1 MPGIFLSLFPSCRF
15 DIIRSERMS
24 GVSGLGMSSPT
35 HKSLKSFLI
44 DMDGVLV
51 RGPNLIP
58 GADVFIE
65 QLKSQGRKF
74 LVFTN
79 NSLRTPKDLSHRLKR
94 IGLQVPA
101 DHIYTSA
108 LATAR
113 FLNNQRPKGTAFVIG
128 ESGLMEALHDVG
140 YAVTDLQPDYVVVGD
155 TDFYDHPRITK
166 AVQLV
171 HDGARFIAT
180 NPDATSPGEAG
191 IVPATG
197 ALVALIEKAT
207 GHQAYFVGKPNPL
220 MMRTALHQIQ
230 EHSENA
236 VMVGDRMDTDI
247 IAGIESGLETI
258 LVLTGVTRREDVDR
272 YPYRPARIVE
282 SVSAIE
288 L

>member
-1 MPGIFLSLFPSCRF
+1 MH
-15 DIIRSERMS
+15 
-24 GVSGLGMSSPT
+24 VV
-35 HKSLKSFLI
+35 KSFLI

-51 RGPNLIP
+51 RGPQLVP
-58 GADVFIE
+58 GADGFIE
-65 QLKSQGRKF
+65 RLAAQGRKF
-74 LVFTN
+74 LVLTN
-79 NSLRTPKDLSHRLKR
+79 NSERTPKDLSHRLKK
-94 IGLQVPA
+94 IGLNVGA

-113 FLNNQRPKGTAFVIG
+113 FLNSQRPKGTAFVIG
-128 ESGLMEALHDVG
+128 ESGLVAALHDVG
-140 YAVTDLQPDYVVVGD
+140 YVITEDRPDYVVVGEAPH
-155 TDFYDHPRITK
+155 YDHQRITQ
-166 AVQLV
+166 AIRLIL
-171 HDGARFIAT
+171 DGARFIAT
-180 NPDATSPGEAG
+180 NPDVTGPTETG

-197 ALVALIEKAT
+197 ALVALMEKAT
-207 GHQAYFVGKPNPL
+207 GRQAYFVGKPNPL

-236 VMVGDRMDTDI
+236 VMVGDRMDTDVV
-247 IAGIESGLETI
+247 AGIESGMETV

>member
-1 MPGIFLSLFPSCRF
+1 MNRPTQKPS
-15 DIIRSERMS
+15 
-24 GVSGLGMSSPT
+24 
-35 HKSLKSFLI
+35 KKSFLI

-58 GADVFIE
+58 GADVFI
-65 QLKSQGRKF
+65 QRLKEEGRKF
-74 LVFTN
+74 LVLTN
-79 NSLRTPKDLSHRLKR
+79 NSLRTPKDLEHRLQK
-94 IGLQVPA
+94 IGLPVSA
-101 DHIYTSA
+101 EHIYTSA

-113 FLNNQRPKGTAFVIG
+113 FLHSQRPKGTAFVIG
-128 ESGLMEALHDVG
+128 ESGLMEALHDVE
-140 YAVTDLQPDYVVVGD
+140 YVVTDLQPDYVVVGD
-155 TDFYDHPRITK
+155 TDYYDHRRITQ
-166 AVQLV
+166 AVRLV
-171 HDGARFIAT
+171 HNGARLIAT
-180 NPDATSPGEAG
+180 NPDVTGPSESG

-236 VMVGDRMDTDI
+236 VMVGDRMDTDMV
-247 IAGIESGLETI
+247 AGIESGLETI

-272 YPYRPARIVE
+272 YPYRPARIAE

>member
-1 MPGIFLSLFPSCRF
+1 MKALEQKL
-15 DIIRSERMS
+15 
-24 GVSGLGMSSPT
+24 
-35 HKSLKSFLI
+35 LKSFLI

-51 RGPNLIP
+51 RGPTLIP

-65 QLKSQGRKF
+65 RLKSQGRKF
-74 LVFTN
+74 LIFTN
-79 NSLRTPKDLSHRLKR
+79 NSQRTPNDLEHRLKK
-94 IGLQVPA
+94 IGLDVGA

-113 FLNNQRPKGTAFVIG
+113 FLNSQRPKGTAFVIG

-140 YAVTDLQPDYVVVGD
+140 YVVTEYQPDYVVVGD
-155 TDFYDHPRITK
+155 TDTYDQQRITQ
-166 AVQLV
+166 AVRLV
-171 HDGARFIAT
+171 YNGARFIAT
-180 NPDATSPGEAG
+180 NPDVTGPTESG

-207 GHQAYFVGKPNPL
+207 GRQAYFVGKPNPL

-247 IAGIESGLETI
+247 VAGIESGLETV

-272 YPYRPARIVE
+272 YPYRPSRIAD
-282 SVSAIE
+282 SISAIE

>member
-1 MPGIFLSLFPSCRF
+1 MEPAA
-15 DIIRSERMS
+15 
-24 GVSGLGMSSPT
+24 

-65 QLKSQGRKF
+65 RLKAEGRKF
-74 LVFTN
+74 LVLTN
-79 NSLRTPKDLSHRLKR
+79 NSQRTPTDLEHRLKK
-94 IGLQVPA
+94 IGLNVGP

-113 FLNNQRPKGTAFVIG
+113 FLNSQRPKGTAFVIG

-140 YAVTDLQPDYVVVGD
+140 YVVTELQPDYVVVGD
-155 TDFYDHPRITK
+155 TENYDHRRITQ
-166 AVQLV
+166 AVRLILS
-171 HDGARFIAT
+171 GARFIAT
-180 NPDATSPGEAG
+180 NPDATGPTDAG
-191 IVPATG
+191 IEPATG

-207 GHQAYFVGKPNPL
+207 GRQAYFVGKPNPL
-220 MMRTALHQIQ
+220 MMRTALHQLQ
-230 EHSENA
+230 EHSENT
-236 VMVGDRMDTDI
+236 VMVGDRMDTDMV
-247 IAGIESGLETI
+247 AGIESGLETI

-272 YPYRPARIVE
+272 YPYRPTRILE
-282 SVSAIE
+282 SVSAIP